1 MNNVRIENVELV
13 PEHGQY
19 KVDGSGRIIIPAY
32 MRNKFQIENGDYM
45 EYFTAYVDGD
55 WFLCARKNEEYTEQ
69 KKQEEAAK
77 AAAAKKAKKKK

>member
-1 MNNVRIENVELV
+1 
-13 PEHGQY
+13 
-19 KVDGSGRIIIPAY
+19 

-77 AAAAKKAKKKK
+77 AAAKKAKKKK